1 MDSTEKNQKKHKKKK
16 GAVIWVLLLVIVGA
30 AAFVLTQHPDI
41 LGGGDGHIVTGSGG
55 AYDRF
60 YDPVFGI
67 SIEESEDYDEYL
79 ELDRYIHYKNGGV
92 SVALTGGEADPPGGE
107 VRFFIDYFDA
117 VMSGDSDAYN
127 SMFTKDY
134 LESHGEKAAFT
145 PQMIYDIQVERV
157 STAGVSSAFDVS
169 YKIFRNNG
177 TFRNDIYSDAS
188 RTVRIVI
195 DDSEGKYK
203 ISDLKYFVS

>member
-1 MDSTEKNQKKHKKKK
+1 MDSTEKNQKKRKKKK

-30 AAFVLTQHPDI
+30 AAFVLTRHPDI
-41 LGGGDGHIVTGSGG
+41 LAGGGHVVTGSGG

-60 YDPVFGI
+60 YEPVFGI
-67 SIEESEDYDEYL
+67 SLEESEKYDEYL
-79 ELDRYIHYKNGGV
+79 ELDRYIHYKNGSV
-92 SVALTGGEADPPGGE
+92 SVALTGGEADPPGEE
-107 VRFFIDYFDA
+107 VRFFTDYFNA
-117 VMSGDSDAYN
+117 VISGDSDAYN

-134 LESHGEKAAFT
+134 LESHGEKSAFT

-157 STAGVSSAFDVS
+157 STGGTSSAFDVS